1 MTNKLKVGSQVWLP
15 CEVKPG
21 PFSNER
27 LVRVE
32 LPSEPWVGFVETN
45 VLKEPITEGATFI
58 LATIVTV
65 DKETFSARLPGHAI
79 KQGEFTGSLSQV
91 TSVDSLAV

>member
-1 MTNKLKVGSQVWLP
+1 MSRLKIGSQIWLP

-27 LVRVE
+27 LVRVG

-45 VLKEPITEGATFI
+45 ALKEPITEGATFI
-58 LATIVTV
+58 LATIVAMGE
-65 DKETFSARLPGHAI
+65 ETFSARLPGHAI
-79 KQGEFTGSLSQV
+79 KQSEFTGPLSQV
-91 TSVDSLAV
+91 TPVGSLAV